1 METMSRNREL
11 PTLLTV
17 KEVADLLRTSTK
29 SIYAMNKRGQLPGA
43 TKIGQRRLL
52 FRRDALVD
60 WLDQKDAPS
69 PKEFGR

>member
-1 METMSRNREL
+1 MNRRL
-11 PTLLTV
+11 VASPVLLTV
-17 KEVADLLRTSTK
+17 AETAELLRTSRK
-29 SIYAMNKRGQLPGA
+29 AVYAMVERGQLPGA

>member
-1 METMSRNREL
+1 MSRNKEL

-17 KEVADLLRTSTK
+17 KEVAVLLRTSPA
-29 SIYAMNKRGQLPGA
+29 SIYAMVERGQLPGVIR
-43 TKIGQRRLL
+43 IGRRLL